1 MATIRVDPD
10 RLDVLARELRGL
22 HREFSSLEGR
32 VDDYHAAVGHHQVA
46 DSLEELAGNWSHD
59 RDDILGRLEALANA
73 CEAVART
80 YRDQEAHLAG
90 GMQPE
95 SGGGS

>member
-1 MATIRVDPD
+1 MATIRVDPNRIED
-10 RLDVLARELRGL
+10 LARELRGL
-22 HREFSSLEGR
+22 HAKFNSLEAR

-59 RDDILGRLEALANA
+59 RDDILGRLKALATA

-80 YRDQEAHLAG
+80 YRDQEAHLVS

-95 SGGGS
+95 SGGS